1 MKNLNKRMTISS
13 ILITRNKPQFVMWPT
28 TSYFGRHLDFL
39 QFSLWTLSSVLSVYM
54 YVSRLFQT
62 CLYDRDFQPYLIEI
76 QQLQLSTL
84 SWTLLSRNL
93 IQQLMS
99 MPRRERGRRTWEN
112 LMSLR
117 QNIPSSEDNVITLPR
132 LYLHIIFVSLQRSSL
147 GTVLWYKITSIM
159 AHSEPMHTTD
169 SRKCERGQS
178 AHWLFVHE
186 RHIIRLI
193 KTIRCAIYPYYK
205 NAYMRKRWD

>member
-147 GTVLWYKITSIM
+147 GTVLWYEITSIM

-178 AHWLFVHE
+178 AH
-186 RHIIRLI
+186 
-193 KTIRCAIYPYYK
+193 
-205 NAYMRKRWD
+205 